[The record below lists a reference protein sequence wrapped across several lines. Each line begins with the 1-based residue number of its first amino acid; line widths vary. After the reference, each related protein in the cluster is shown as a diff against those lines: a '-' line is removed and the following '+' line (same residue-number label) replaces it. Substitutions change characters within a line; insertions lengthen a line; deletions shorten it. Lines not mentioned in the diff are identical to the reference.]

1 MLIVSNIKKLFGE
14 RILFSG
20 LSFTLYAR
28 DRLGIV
34 GANGTG
40 KTTLLDILSGSCD
53 YDSGEVQLQKDS
65 TIGYLEQ
72 TLSFEEDRDLLNEV
86 VNSQTDAES
95 IEHKRK
101 RIHDSLTET
110 DDPEEQQALI
120 EELGIIEA
128 HYEHSGGY
136 NVEHEAKKILS
147 GLGFKESD
155 FDRPVNEFSGGWIM
169 RIGLAKL
176 LLGEPDILFLD
187 EPTNHLD
194 LDAVIWFENYLRSY
208 AGAVIII
215 SHDREFL
222 NRTINKIV
230 ALEYESAK
238 LYHGSYNEYRQV
250 REKELE
256 TLGATIKNQERFIE
270 SETRFINRFRAKNTK
285 ASQVQSRL
293 KRLEKMDRVSGPTH
307 TDSVKLFMKPSPR
320 CGKAVVTLDR
330 MSFGYENK
338 KVYNGLSLNIIR
350 GEKIAFVGPNG
361 AGKSTL
367 LKLMAGVL
375 KPDSGGLVYGHN
387 VLPAYYAQHQSEQL
401 YDANNVL
408 EEMRRA
414 AVDETDERLRTVLGS
429 FLFTGDDAYKKVSV
443 LSGGEKARLALAK
456 LLLHPA
462 NFILMDEPT
471 NHLDIPSRD
480 VLAGALSAYD
490 GTLCLITHDR
500 ELINSVADRIFEV
513 VHGVV
518 NVYHGN
524 FSYYRE
530 KKEAEKSIE
539 QSFLSSSKTA
549 KQPKSDGIVKKS
561 DKERKR
567 REGELRNLFYR
578 ESKRIRK
585 RIEAVEKETSSAAA
599 RLSEIE
605 KLLEDPSMLDS
616 RDEFNTL
623 LKEYEILKRRKDAL
637 DEEWLELEIEME
649 AVKESVWGSELNSS
663 I

>member
-1 MLIVSNIKKLFGE
+1 MLIVSNITKSFGD
-14 RILFSG
+14 RTLFSG

-40 KTTLLDILSGSCD
+40 KTTLLDILSGAGT
-53 YDSGEVQLQKDS
+53 YDSGEVHLHKGA

-72 TLSFEEDRDLLNEV
+72 RLAFDENRSLLSEV
-86 VNSQTDAES
+86 VNSRTDTES

-101 RIHDSLTET
+101 LIHDSLTET
-110 DDPEEQQALI
+110 DDPDEQRVLV
-120 EELGIIEA
+120 EELGKIESV
-128 HYEHSGGY
+128 YEHSGGY
-136 NVEHEAKKILS
+136 GVEHEAKKILS
-147 GLGFKESD
+147 GLGFTESD

-176 LLGEPDILFLD
+176 LLGEPDLLFLD

-194 LDAVIWFENYLRSY
+194 LDALMWFENYIRSY
-208 AGAVIII
+208 AGAIIII
-215 SHDREFL
+215 SHDRAFL
-222 NRTINKIV
+222 NRTVNKV
-230 ALEYESAK
+230 VSLEHGLAK
-238 LYHGSYNEYRQV
+238 LYQGNYDDFRRT

-256 TLGATIKNQERFIE
+256 TIEATMKNQERFIQ
-270 SETRFINRFRAKNTK
+270 SETAFINRFRSKSTK
-285 ASQVQSRL
+285 ASQVQSRV
-293 KRLEKMDRVSGPTH
+293 KRLEKMDRVSGPAH
-307 TDSVKLFMKPSPR
+307 EGSVKLFMKSSPR
-320 CGKAVVTLDR
+320 CGKAVITLDR
-330 MSFGYENK
+330 MSFGYENTPI
-338 KVYNGLSLNIIR
+338 YRDLSLNINR
-350 GEKIAFVGPNG
+350 GEKIALVGPNG

-367 LKLMAGVL
+367 LKLMAGEL
-375 KPDSGGLVYGHN
+375 DPESGELIYGHN
-387 VLPAYYAQHQSEQL
+387 VIPAYYAQHQSEQL
-401 YDANNVL
+401 NDANTVL
-408 EEMRRA
+408 EEMRQG

-429 FLFTGDDAYKKVSV
+429 FLFSGDDAFKKVSV

-480 VLAGALSAYD
+480 ILADALSAYD

-500 ELINSVADRIFEV
+500 KLIDVVANKIIEV

-524 FSYYRE
+524 FSYYHE
-530 KKEAEKSIE
+530 KKEMEKSLE
-539 QSFLSSSKTA
+539 QSFPSSSKNA
-549 KQPKSDGIVKKS
+549 APSKNSSNDKKS

-567 REGELRNLFYR
+567 REGELRNIFYR
-578 ESKRIRK
+578 ESKRIRN
-585 RIEAVEKETSSAAA
+585 RTEIIEKKTTSATA

-605 KLLEDPSMLDS
+605 KLLEDPSALGG
-616 RDEFNTL
+616 RDKFNTL
-623 LKEYEILKRRKDAL
+623 LNEYEDLKLRKETL

-649 AVKESVWGSELNSS
+649 AVKESLWDSDDLKS
-663 I
+663 